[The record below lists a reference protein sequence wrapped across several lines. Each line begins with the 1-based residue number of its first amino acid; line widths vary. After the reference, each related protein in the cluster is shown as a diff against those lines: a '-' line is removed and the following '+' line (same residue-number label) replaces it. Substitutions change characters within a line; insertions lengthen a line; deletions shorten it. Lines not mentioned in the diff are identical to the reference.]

1 MPYPVFSWNPER
13 WMSKFV
19 RQIPHEQVMAIPCT
33 LIYSGILLG
42 ISVLRPF
49 RTPWKNFHLHKWC
62 SKKGPL
68 TWKIYLKCNYNN
80 QLKLTP
86 ADHWPPPSRICNAS
100 KACHS
105 TPWPWMPPLIL
116 VMAAWVKTHHSS
128 LTKTSKKCCHG
139 ELCTKRKIIN
149 QTKRRTNKP
158 PVSTHQIS
166 LTGS

>member
-86 ADHWPPPSRICNAS
+86 ADHWPPAFKNLQCLQSLSFNTLAVNATLDLGHGGVS
-100 KACHS
+100 KD
-105 TPWPWMPPLIL
+105 
-116 VMAAWVKTHHSS
+116 SS
-128 LTKTSKKCCHG
+128 LLTDKNIKKMLPWWTLH
-139 ELCTKRKIIN
+139 KKKN
-149 QTKRRTNKP
+149 NKP
-158 PVSTHQIS
+158 NKKENK
-166 LTGS
+166 